1 MNHSF
6 NTEIAKDIGLV
17 PAVMLEHIAFWILKN
32 EANEKNFFDGAYWT
46 YSSVDGFAKIF
57 DYLTAKQI
65 RSALEKLIETGY
77 LVTGNYNKSTYD
89 RTKWYALTAKSRVF
103 YGLSNC
109 QKGQM
114 DLPKKANGSDQN
126 GKPIPDITTDI
137 TTDITS
143 INPDGLIVPSV
154 NADDLRPPHSDE
166 KHPVK
171 PDHKA
176 CCPHQEIIALYH
188 EMLPM
193 CPQVRD
199 WTPARATLLRARWN
213 EDKKRQNLD
222 YWKRFFEYVSTC
234 DFLVGKSGN
243 RPFMADLPW
252 ILKAENFAKIREGRY
267 ENREAV

>member
-6 NTEIAKDIGLV
+6 NTDIAEEAGII
-17 PAVMLEHIAFWILKN
+17 PAILLENFSYWIRKN
-32 EANEKNFFDGAYWT
+32 RSENSNFFDGDYWT
-46 YSSVDGFAKIF
+46 FASVKGLSDLFP
-57 DYLTAKQI
+57 YLTKDQI
-65 RSALEKLIETGY
+65 RRAIEKLEAEGF
-77 LVTGNYNKSTYD
+77 LKAGNYNEYACN
-89 RTKWYALTAKSRVF
+89 RTKWYALTPKAWGF
-103 YGLSNC
+103 YDNSNCRGSQNHLADMPNENGVDATSLSNIT
-109 QKGQM
+109 K
-114 DLPKKANGSDQN
+114 
-126 GKPIPDITTDI
+126 DITKDI
-137 TTDITS
+137 KP
-143 INPDGLIVPSV
+143 INPDGLIVTSV
-154 NADDLRPPHSDE
+154 TADDLRPPHSDE

-213 EDKKRQNLD
+213 EDKKRQNLG
-222 YWKRFFEYVSTC
+222 YWKRFFEYVATC

-243 RPFMADLPW
+243 RPFLADLPW

-267 ENREAV
+267 ENREAA